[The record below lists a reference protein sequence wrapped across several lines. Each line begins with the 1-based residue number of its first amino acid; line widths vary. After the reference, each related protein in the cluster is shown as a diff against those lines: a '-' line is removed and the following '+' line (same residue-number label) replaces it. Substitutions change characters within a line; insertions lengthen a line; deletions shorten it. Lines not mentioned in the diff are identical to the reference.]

1 MHCWTRYH
9 SSKIEFVPSF
19 FGRNVGLKKSFRL
32 CLTFTLIFRL
42 CQFRLGSHNNWNF
55 VSKLPRSSLKCQS
68 RGQIS
73 REIHRCCC
81 LVIFS
86 PQTSLKMRRVKA
98 SIYLPCSKHC
108 TLLAF
113 LNFHECPNLILTK
126 IQVLC
131 LRLKCYLSLI
141 SNQLVLL
148 IELQTYGIFLI
159 IF

>member
-1 MHCWTRYH
+1 M
-9 SSKIEFVPSF
+9 
-19 FGRNVGLKKSFRL
+19 
-32 CLTFTLIFRL
+32 
-42 CQFRLGSHNNWNF
+42 
-55 VSKLPRSSLKCQS
+55 KCQS

-98 SIYLPCSKHC
+98 SIYLPCSKHY

-113 LNFHECPNLILTK
+113 LNFHKFPNLILIK
-126 IQVLC
+126 IKVLC
-131 LRLKCYLSLI
+131 LRLKKLLSLI
-141 SNQLVLL
+141 SNHLVLF

-159 IF
+159 IFQETKFIRLININHHLDVTHVIFLQTICSWISERPISSLNYNLRCLWSAFLCQNSVRNERK